1 MFNAL
6 KEYKSEHGDMMVP
19 TVYTPNLQLANFV
32 QRMRNLYSSYE
43 NGPPPKG
50 LIKARFELLEKE
62 GFVWDVHQLNWDVM
76 YDKFKEYVEE
86 HGDSC
91 VPSRYEHDPQLGQW
105 VLTQRNTYKTERHKS
120 DPTFAERV
128 ERLEK
133 LNFVWYQQE
142 ATWMERF
149 DELKKYKA
157 ETGDCLV
164 PQRWLSNEKL
174 AQWERIELLESLDF
188 AWDARDV
195 AWQRRYEDLE
205 EFVKLEGHTTV
216 PYLYKGIP
224 GLGRWAKQQ
233 RVYYVKKQNQERNP
247 LTDERQEALERVGF
261 VWTRRIGSREREF
274 ATKIM
279 VDKD

>member
-1 MFNAL
+1 MFHCSALTELSRGSIIKSKYSQICKEATRRRWTYDSFPAKIIQTRPFSAYHGLKPFTLSHFFDHRLRNESDCCLKYVFYTNRSLYSSSSLVNEDIQDDGDEELITGTQIQNWMKMFNAL

-19 TVYTPNLQLANFV
+19 TVYPPNFQLANFV

-62 GFVWDVHQLNWDVM
+62 GFVWDVHQLNWDAM
-76 YDKFKEYVEE
+76 YDKLKEYVEE

-142 ATWMERF
+142 AIWMERF

-157 ETGDCLV
+157 ETGD
-164 PQRWLSNEKL
+164 W
-174 AQWERIELLESLDF
+174 
-188 AWDARDV
+188 
-195 AWQRRYEDLE
+195 
-205 EFVKLEGHTTV
+205 
-216 PYLYKGIP
+216 
-224 GLGRWAKQQ
+224 
-233 RVYYVKKQNQERNP
+233 
-247 LTDERQEALERVGF
+247 
-261 VWTRRIGSREREF
+261 
-274 ATKIM
+274 
-279 VDKD
+279 